1 MTALRTASSRAE
13 GPDADRP
20 RAWDEAYEPDGRPRA
35 AYVELLAAL
44 AEVDLGGLASA
55 VDRRLAGHDVT
66 FGDGGRFIV
75 DPVPRVFTA
84 AEWDLIERGVA
95 QRTRA
100 LAAFVEDV
108 YGPREIVE
116 AGVVPARAID
126 TAAGLEPLM
135 AGLALDRAR
144 YVAGLDLVRGRDGAL
159 RVLEDNLRAPSGIA
173 YAIAAREAI
182 DAELPF
188 SPPARRRDSASWFDL
203 LGAALREAA
212 PEGAGEPVVALLSDG
227 PRNSAWY
234 EHRALAAGL
243 GVPLVRPADLEVIGE
258 RLRMV
263 GAMGTRRGVDVLYRR
278 TDEDRLSGPGGRLT
292 QLGEL
297 LLGPLRA
304 GTVAVVNPFGAGVA
318 DDKLLHSYVE
328 DMGRFYLAQE
338 PLLPSVRS
346 YDLGDP
352 RVLAEQLPRLNE
364 LVLKPRGG
372 YGGRGV
378 TICPHADPAVR
389 DAAIGE
395 VRAAPGEWV
404 AQELV
409 ELSTHPTVCGDRLVA
424 RHVDLRPFA
433 VGGRGGAAVAPGGL
447 TRVALGAGDLVVN
460 SSQDGGGKDT
470 WVLER

>member
-1 MTALRTASSRAE
+1 MSALRTAASRPP
-13 GPDADRP
+13 GPDGSGQ
-20 RAWDEAYEPDGRPRA
+20 RAWDETYEPGGRPRPGYA
-35 AYVELLAAL
+35 DLLDAL
-44 AEVDLGGLASA
+44 AGVDLGALAGA
-55 VDRRLAGHDVT
+55 VSRRLAGDDVT

-84 AEWDLIERGVA
+84 AEWDHVERGVA

-100 LAAFVEDV
+100 LAAFVQDV
-108 YGPREIVE
+108 YGPREIVA
-116 AGVVPARAID
+116 AGVVPVRVIESAD
-126 TAAGLEPLM
+126 GFEPLM
-135 AGLALDRAR
+135 AGAALDRAR
-144 YVAGLDLVRGRDGAL
+144 LVAGLDLARGPDGRL

-173 YAIAAREAI
+173 YAIAARAAI

-188 SPPARRRDSASWFDL
+188 SPPAGRRDPSSWFAT

-212 PEGAGEPVVALLSDG
+212 PAQAGEPLVALLSDG
-227 PRNSAWY
+227 PSNAAWY
-234 EHRALAAGL
+234 EHRALAEGL
-243 GVPLVRPADLEVIGE
+243 GVALVTPADLEQSGE
-258 RLRMV
+258 RLRIV
-263 GAMGTRRGVDVLYRR
+263 GPMGARRFVDVLYRR

-318 DDKLLHSYVE
+318 DDKLLHAYVE
-328 DMGRFYLAQE
+328 DMVRFYLGQE

-352 RVLAEQLPRLNE
+352 RVLAEQLPRLSE

-378 TICPHADPAVR
+378 TICPHADPAER
-389 DAAIGE
+389 DAA
-395 VRAAPGEWV
+395 VLRTRAAPGEWV

-409 ELSTHPTVCGDRLVA
+409 ELSTHPTVCAGRLEQ

-433 VGGRGGAAVAPGGL
+433 VGGRDGAEVAPGGL
-447 TRVALGAGDLVVN
+447 TRVALGAGDLMVN

-470 WVLER
+470 WVIAP